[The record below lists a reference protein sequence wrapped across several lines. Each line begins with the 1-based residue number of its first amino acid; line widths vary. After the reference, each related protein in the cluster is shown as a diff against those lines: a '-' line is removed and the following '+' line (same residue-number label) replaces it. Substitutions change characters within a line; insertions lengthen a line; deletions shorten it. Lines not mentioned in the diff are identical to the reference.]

1 MGFSFKLNDLE
12 VIEKVV
18 HNYCV
23 KVTKNDTLRLPKVS
37 ILQAFLQLPKKY
49 AGLVSDC
56 FC

>member
-37 ILQAFLQLPKKY
+37 ILQAFLQLPKNTQV
-49 AGLVSDC
+49 L
-56 FC
+56 